1 MSDLRQLP
9 PVDQL
14 LQTRQAAE
22 LISTYGHPLTLE
34 AIRLVLEELREQHQ
48 QGETLPQRPAIL
60 QLAQK
65 KLETWLEPSLVSVI
79 NATGVILHTNLGRAP
94 LSQAAVQAITGSSAG
109 YCNLEYDLEK
119 GERGVRTGRVERLLT
134 HLTGAEAALVVNNN
148 AAAVLLAL
156 SALAKRRR
164 VIISRTQLVEIGGGF
179 RVPEVMSQSGAV
191 LVEVGTTNR
200 VHLADY
206 EEALNDPA
214 VAILR
219 AHHSNFR
226 IIGFSSE
233 PELSELASLAHQHQV
248 WLIDDLGSGA
258 LIDTQRFGLA
268 HEPTVQ
274 ESLAAGADLVCF
286 SGDKLLGGPQAGI
299 IVGRKVLL
307 DKIRKHPLARAV
319 RVDKLC
325 LAALAAT
332 LEHYLKDEF
341 ERTIPIWQMIAKPG
355 EQIRARAAHW
365 AKTLGMGEVA
375 AGKSTIGGG
384 SLPEET
390 LPTFLFVLPV
400 PQPNKF
406 LAVLRAQNPP
416 IIARVDD
423 DRVVLDPRT
432 VLPEQEGALL
442 VGLSNAL
449 GMLGARKTNAPK
461 NISRVR

>member
-206 EEALNDPA
+206 EEALNDPNWP
-214 VAILR
+214 LWR
-219 AHHSNFR
+219 TSTR
-226 IIGFSSE
+226 
-233 PELSELASLAHQHQV
+233 
-248 WLIDDLGSGA
+248 SG
-258 LIDTQRFGLA
+258 
-268 HEPTVQ
+268 
-274 ESLAAGADLVCF
+274 
-286 SGDKLLGGPQAGI
+286 
-299 IVGRKVLL
+299 
-307 DKIRKHPLARAV
+307 
-319 RVDKLC
+319 
-325 LAALAAT
+325 
-332 LEHYLKDEF
+332 
-341 ERTIPIWQMIAKPG
+341 
-355 EQIRARAAHW
+355 
-365 AKTLGMGEVA
+365 
-375 AGKSTIGGG
+375 
-384 SLPEET
+384 
-390 LPTFLFVLPV
+390 
-400 PQPNKF
+400 
-406 LAVLRAQNPP
+406 
-416 IIARVDD
+416 
-423 DRVVLDPRT
+423 
-432 VLPEQEGALL
+432 
-442 VGLSNAL
+442 
-449 GMLGARKTNAPK
+449 
-461 NISRVR
+461 